1 MTSDSMR
8 INRCILILSAT
19 FAVSL
24 LAAPAQQPQPA
35 LPSPSD
41 SIKLTVVVNSKSGQ
55 PVSNLSQQDF
65 TILDNKTPRPI
76 TSFRVMTPAQEPV
89 EVILFIDAVNTPYQ
103 MVAYMRQYVGKF
115 LQANEGKLAY
125 PTAIAILTD
134 QGVQIDSGF
143 STDGNALNDSLAHH
157 TIGLRTITS
166 SSQWGGL
173 ERLQICL
180 NAFHQLLT
188 AVSTLPGRKI
198 VLWISP
204 GWPLISGPEI
214 FFTAKQMQGMF
225 SSVVSFS
232 TQMRQDNVTLY
243 NINPVGTGQSLET
256 ADYYQ
261 AFLKGVAKTNDV
273 RFGNLGVQVLA
284 VQSGGL
290 AIESDNDVT
299 GNIQKCLTDVQS
311 WYEITFDPL
320 PADKPNESHQIQIK
334 LDKPG
339 LVARTRT
346 GYYANPR
353 SSNPDTNPQPVST
366 LVSPVSLPE
375 VVWHPRPHCFPNPST
390 SFVPLFPCSLVP
402 SFPCSLVPCLSH
414 LHLKIRERHRKRR
427 HEPRQQNPHRRHHLI
442 PAPSLAAY
450 SRASHRWPQ

>member
-8 INRCILILSAT
+8 INRCVFILSAT

-65 TILDNKTPRPI
+65 AILDNKTPRPI

-103 MVAYMRQYVGKF
+103 MVTYMRQYVGKF
-115 LQANEGKLAY
+115 LQANEGKLAH

-143 STDGNALNDSLAHH
+143 STDGNALNDSLARH

-180 NAFHQLLT
+180 NAFQQLLT

-198 VLWISP
+198 VLWVSP
-204 GWPLISGPEI
+204 GWPLISGPEV
-214 FFTAKQMQGMF
+214 FFTAKQTQGMF

-320 PADKPNESHQIQIK
+320 PADKPNEYHQIQIK

-346 GYYANPR
+346 GYY
-353 SSNPDTNPQPVST
+353 SNPQIIEPQ
-366 LVSPVSLPE
+366 
-375 VVWHPRPHCFPNPST
+375 R
-390 SFVPLFPCSLVP
+390 
-402 SFPCSLVPCLSH
+402 
-414 LHLKIRERHRKRR
+414 
-427 HEPRQQNPHRRHHLI
+427 
-442 PAPSLAAY
+442 
-450 SRASHRWPQ
+450 

>member
-1 MTSDSMR
+1 MTTDSMKILR
-8 INRCILILSAT
+8 HLLILFVA
-19 FAVSL
+19 FFPGL
-24 LAAPAQQPQPA
+24 PAAPAQPPQSA
-35 LPSPSD
+35 GPSPSD

-89 EVILFIDAVNTPYQ
+89 EVILFIDAVNTPYH

-143 STDGNALNDSLAHH
+143 STDGNALNDSLARHI
-157 TIGLRTITS
+157 IGLRTITS

-173 ERLQICL
+173 ERLQIGL

-214 FFTAKQMQGMF
+214 FFTAKQTQGMF

-290 AIESDNDVT
+290 AIESDNDVV
-299 GNIQKCLTDVQS
+299 GNIHSCLTDVQS

-320 PADKPNESHQIQIK
+320 PADKPNEYHQIQIK

-346 GYYANPR
+346 GYY
-353 SSNPDTNPQPVST
+353 SNPVAMNLT
-366 LVSPVSLPE
+366 
-375 VVWHPRPHCFPNPST
+375 R
-390 SFVPLFPCSLVP
+390 
-402 SFPCSLVPCLSH
+402 
-414 LHLKIRERHRKRR
+414 
-427 HEPRQQNPHRRHHLI
+427 
-442 PAPSLAAY
+442 
-450 SRASHRWPQ
+450 